1 MALSRHTLIEGERP
15 MTQHPAYGAT
25 AVRPDIPSLPQSQSP
40 EARET
45 RRFQLSL
52 ARTEY
57 NYMQS
62 YLEGVPLSAD
72 LPQAEKFN
80 PAYEAQVL
88 QVFLVL
94 SANFQRAVLRLL
106 ERELSADLPEAAL
119 QRVQQCYEQLKK
131 DLGGWHP
138 GRDIKDLLAFFEA
151 LAALPA
157 ALKDLMRLP
166 GDLLK
171 MASGLDA
178 VFKDFEANGPTA
190 FLKSTL
196 YDMLN
201 TSEGRDYLLPRSLQ
215 DYRDLMQDLPQPLML
230 EIARQ
235 DWMPA
240 TPAEPC
246 EQDWF
251 FGWLQTAGFNTTL
264 LRAVVSQPAPGSQQ
278 MALAELLRKMPVSDA
293 LLRAE
298 LGPGAPSLAEAA
310 ARGRLFVVDYALLEG
325 AWADKLNGRQRY
337 LAAPIALFYWNPQP
351 PAGYPPCAEGVLQ
364 PLAIQLAQQ
373 HEAESAPIFSPRDSA
388 GANDAGGYKWQLAKH
403 FVNVAAAIQHES
415 IAHLGNCH
423 LVIEPIVVAA
433 HRQLAVQHPLLK
445 LLEPH
450 FRFTININ
458 DSAIHSL
465 IVPGGVVACNVGPA
479 IECTLDML
487 AKARSEWRWDEN
499 HPERLFALR
508 GVERLQPFAF
518 REDTLLLWR
527 AIHEFVGR
535 YLRLYYR
542 SDADVRA
549 DEELQGFVAELVD
562 PRYAGF
568 QGLGG
573 LVPSGDPKRPW
584 RLESLDYLI
593 EMVAQMIYIAGPQHA
608 SVNYAQYP
616 LMSYAPS
623 VTGSLYQPAPTRST
637 RLESE
642 QDCLPWYPPLD
653 LALYGL
659 SFEYLLS
666 GVQYD
671 RLGQYEHNPRD
682 PYFADPRVAPLVAD
696 FQSALSL
703 AEIEIRKRN
712 QGRPMPYPFQ
722 LPSQIPNSISI

>member
-1 MALSRHTLIEGERP
+1 MMTNLSTSSTG
-15 MTQHPAYGAT
+15 GAG
-25 AVRPDIPSLPQSQSP
+25 IPSLPQRQDP
-40 EARET
+40 EARAA

-72 LPQAEKFN
+72 LPQAEKFS

-88 QVFLVL
+88 QVFMVL

-106 ERELSADLPEAAL
+106 ERELNADLPTEAL
-119 QRVQQCYEQLKK
+119 RRVERAYEQLRK
-131 DLGGWHP
+131 DFSLLHP
-138 GRDIKDLLAFFEA
+138 ERDLEELKAFYQA

-157 ALKDLMRLP
+157 AFEDLLHLP
-166 GDLLK
+166 QDLLK

-178 VFKDFEANGPTA
+178 VFKEFVANGPTA

-196 YDMLN
+196 FDML
-201 TSEGRDYLLPRSLQ
+201 SADHGRDYLMPQSLQ
-215 DYRDLMQDLPQPLML
+215 DYRDLMQDLPLPLML
-230 EIARQ
+230 DIAHQ

-240 TPAEPC
+240 QPALPC

-251 FGWLQTAGFNTTL
+251 FGWLQIAGFNTTL
-264 LRAVVSQPAPGSQQ
+264 LRAVVPEPAPGSQQ
-278 MALAELLRKMPVSDA
+278 LALAELRRKLPVSDA
-293 LLRAE
+293 LLAAE
-298 LGPGAPSLAEAA
+298 LGPGAPSVAEAA
-310 ARGRLFVVDYALLEG
+310 ARGRLFAVDYALLDG
-325 AWADKLNGRQRY
+325 AWADALHGQQRY
-337 LAAPIALFYWNPQP
+337 LAAPIALFYWNPQA

-373 HEAESAPIFSPRDSA
+373 HDAETAPIFTPRDSA
-388 GANDAGGYKWQLAKH
+388 GANDPEGFKWRIAKH
-403 FVNVAAAIQHES
+403 FVNVVAAIQHES

-433 HRQLAVQHPLLK
+433 HRQLADVHPLLK

-465 IVPGGVVACNVGPA
+465 IVPGGVVATNVGPA
-479 IECTLDML
+479 IECTLGL
-487 AKARSEWRWDEN
+487 VAKARGEWRWDDN

-508 GVERLQPFAF
+508 GVDRLPLFPF
-518 REDTLLLWR
+518 RDDTLLLWR
-527 AIHEFVGR
+527 AVRQFVDG

-542 SDADVRA
+542 GDADVRE
-549 DEELQGFVAELVD
+549 DEELQAFVAELVD

-573 LVPSGDPKRPW
+573 LVPSGNAQRPW
-584 RLESLDYLI
+584 RLESLDYLV
-593 EMVAQMIYIAGPQHA
+593 EMVAQIIYIAGPQHA

-616 LMSYAPS
+616 LMSYMPS
-623 VTGSLYQPAPTRST
+623 VAGTLYQAPPTRST
-637 RLESE
+637 RIASE

-653 LALYGL
+653 VALYTL

-666 GVQYD
+666 GVQFD
-671 RLGQYEHNPRD
+671 RLGQYEHNPRT
-682 PYFADPRVAPLVAD
+682 PYFVDPRVAPLVAD
-696 FQSALSL
+696 FQSALAL

-712 QGRPMPYPFQ
+712 KGRPMPYPFQ
-722 LPSQIPNSISI
+722 LPSQVPNSVSI